1 MKQNIR
7 FNTCKIL
14 VLFFV
19 GLFFFTFASIAFCAG
34 QLFPSAI
41 IQLPADETVILVE
54 KKSQTLF
61 VYGGK
66 TNELF
71 VLFQA
76 PCSTGEAYGDKSKA
90 GDKRTPEGI
99 YFLKNEYKD
108 KYLSPIY
115 GKKAFPTDY
124 PNLLDKRAG
133 KSGSAIWI
141 HGTNKKLKPRD
152 SNGCI
157 ALENFDILKLSGYVS
172 LDKTPVIIVQ
182 EIERVESPARI
193 KQAQDIRHILTQWT
207 AATENGSDHD
217 YISFY
222 SPEDVPDIRWWEL
235 WLSIRKQADEPFTQL
250 RVKIDTTGIYYHNR
264 VFVVLFDYFVTNE
277 NKTLWVGKKKL
288 FLENQN
294 GQYKI
299 IGERFQIVS
308 KKFQQAKTPLI
319 AAART
324 LVRLV
329 GQKEPVAEAQV
340 FPLEPS
346 R

>member
-1 MKQNIR
+1 M
-7 FNTCKIL
+7 CKIL
-14 VLFFV
+14 VLLLV
-19 GLFFFTFASIAFCAG
+19 EFFFFAFASIAFCAG
-34 QLFPSAI
+34 QPFPSAI
-41 IQLPADETVILVE
+41 IQLPENETVILVE

-66 TNELF
+66 INALV

-76 PCSTGEAYGDKSKA
+76 PCSTGEAYGDKLKA
-90 GDKRTPEGI
+90 GDKKTPEGI
-99 YFLKNEYKD
+99 YFLKNEYED

-124 PNLLDKRAG
+124 PNFLDKRAR

-157 ALENFDILKLSGYVS
+157 ALENSDILKLSGYVT

-182 EIERVESPARI
+182 EIKRVESPARI
-193 KQAQDIRHILTQWT
+193 KQARDILRILTQWT
-207 AATENGSDHD
+207 AAVENGSDDD

-222 SPEDVPDIRWWEL
+222 APEDVPDIRWWER
-235 WLSIRKQADEPFTQL
+235 WLSIRKQADKPFSNL
-250 RVKIDTTGIYYHNR
+250 RVKMDITGIYYHNR
-264 VFVVLFDYFVTNE
+264 AFVVVFDYFLTNE
-277 NKTLWVGKKKL
+277 NNTLWVGKKKL

-294 GQYKI
+294 GHYKI
-299 IGERFQIVS
+299 IGEMFQTVS

-340 FPLEPS
+340 FPFETS

>member
-1 MKQNIR
+1 M
-7 FNTCKIL
+7 
-14 VLFFV
+14 
-19 GLFFFTFASIAFCAG
+19 APIAFCAG
-34 QLFPSAI
+34 QPFPSTI
-41 IQLPADETVILVE
+41 IQLPENEPVILVE

-66 TNELF
+66 TNALF

-76 PCSTGEAYGDKSKA
+76 PCSTGEAYGDKLKA

-99 YFLKNEYKD
+99 YFLKNEYED

-124 PNLLDKRAG
+124 PNFLDKRAG

-141 HGTNKKLKPRD
+141 HGTNKPLKPRD

-157 ALENFDILKLSGYVS
+157 ALENSDILKLSGYVS

-182 EIERVESPARI
+182 EIKRVESPARI
-193 KQAQDIRHILTQWT
+193 KQAQDIGRILTQWT
-207 AATENGSDHD
+207 AATENGSHHD
-217 YISFY
+217 YVSFY
-222 SPEDVPDIRWWEL
+222 SPEDLPDIHWWDQ
-235 WLSIRKQADEPFTQL
+235 WLSIRKQANKPVPHL
-250 RVKIDTTGIYYHNR
+250 RVKMDTTGIYYHNR
-264 VFVVLFDYFVTNE
+264 VFVVVFDYFLTHKN
-277 NKTLWVGKKKL
+277 NTLWIGEKKL

-294 GQYKI
+294 DQYKI
-299 IGERFQIVS
+299 IGEMFQTVS
-308 KKFQQAKTPLI
+308 KKFESAKTPLI

-324 LVRLV
+324 LIRLR
-329 GQKEPVAEAQV
+329 GKKEPMAEAHV
-340 FPLEPS
+340 FPLETS